1 MRIGMLKYYMKEK
14 ENRVQHKQRIIFPRI
29 LETLCALRGTLSA
42 FLAGAWMFTVEVA
55 VHATCMS
62 ISS

>member
-1 MRIGMLKYYMKEK
+1 MRIEMLKYYTKEK
-14 ENRVQHKQRIIFPRI
+14 ENCVQHKRRIIFPRI

-62 ISS
+62 IPS